1 MVKGLRHAART
12 LIKTPFVTTVAI
24 ISLALGIGA
33 NTAIFSLFDQ
43 MLLRALPVE
52 AAEEL
57 VNLSAPGPNPGSQ
70 SCNQSGSC
78 QELWSYP
85 MFRDLEREQGSFTG
99 IAAHRLFSVNL
110 AQEGQTTSGQG
121 LLVSGSYFPVLG
133 IQPFLGRV
141 FGPSDDVRVGEHSVA
156 VLSYRYWESQLGA
169 DPSIL
174 NRTIIVNGQPL
185 TVVGV
190 TQRGF
195 DGTTLGAKPDIFVPL
210 TMRTAMTPRW
220 DAWEDRRNYWIYAFA
235 RLKPGVSAEQAE
247 DEINAVYVPILH
259 EVEVPLQTSMTDGA
273 LQQFQDKRVVVEAS
287 PQGQS
292 RMDEEAETPLRLLLA
307 ITGVVLLIACAN
319 IANLLLARGA
329 NRKQEMA
336 IRGSLGAS
344 RGQMLRQLLTESL
357 LLAVL
362 GGLASLAV
370 ARWTLVMIVA
380 GLPAEAVDTI
390 DLTLSTETI
399 IFAALLS
406 IGTGIAFGMYP
417 ALHSTRT
424 DLAVMMKSTLGQA
437 GSARAAQRFRSVLV
451 TGQIALS
458 MALLVAAGLFIK
470 SLVNVSRVDL
480 GMNPE
485 NVVTFSVSPALNGYE
500 GDRSADLFIQ
510 ITDELEALPGV
521 TAVSSDLVGVLG
533 GSSWGSDVSVEGFDW
548 EPGVDAN
555 SRFNRVG
562 PGFFSSLGMPL
573 LAGREFTEIGRAHV

>member
-1 MVKGLRHAART
+1 
-12 LIKTPFVTTVAI
+12 
-24 ISLALGIGA
+24 
-33 NTAIFSLFDQ
+33 
-43 MLLRALPVE
+43 
-52 AAEEL
+52 
-57 VNLSAPGPNPGSQ
+57 
-70 SCNQSGSC
+70 
-78 QELWSYP
+78 
-85 MFRDLEREQGSFTG
+85 
-99 IAAHRLFSVNL
+99 
-110 AQEGQTTSGQG
+110 
-121 LLVSGSYFPVLG
+121 
-133 IQPFLGRV
+133 
-141 FGPSDDVRVGEHSVA
+141 
-156 VLSYRYWESQLGA
+156 
-169 DPSIL
+169 
-174 NRTIIVNGQPL
+174 
-185 TVVGV
+185 
-190 TQRGF
+190 
-195 DGTTLGAKPDIFVPL
+195 
-210 TMRTAMTPRW
+210 
-220 DAWEDRRNYWIYAFA
+220 
-235 RLKPGVSAEQAE
+235 
-247 DEINAVYVPILH
+247 
-259 EVEVPLQTSMTDGA
+259 
-273 LQQFQDKRVVVEAS
+273 
-287 PQGQS
+287 
-292 RMDEEAETPLRLLLA
+292 
-307 ITGVVLLIACAN
+307 
-319 IANLLLARGA
+319 
-329 NRKQEMA
+329 
-336 IRGSLGAS
+336 
-344 RGQMLRQLLTESL
+344 MLRQLLTESL